1 LLTPLA
7 GMCTVDE
14 TTVRQQAVDSI
25 TQLCKQLSS
34 QQIHKHLAPHVLQ
47 LLSSADWFP
56 PRVSACG
63 LIASAYKGCLKEAT
77 SGNDDAKQKC
87 KELLEGFKKMCEDPE
102 PMVKRTAAAKVGE
115 VAKEFPGKD
124 LTDEHKDI
132 LAAYVSLLG
141 NESESIRCNALKS
154 SAEVFRHVYLEK
166 PPVKGA
172 PATTTLSA
180 GQSYTT
186 CRDDKSW
193 RVRVA
198 LAQSLSDV
206 THTCKSARN
215 GAEAEVSVAQDLFTE
230 LMADNESEVRNAS
243 AAQAAAAA
251 SVLGAE
257 FAIEHLVPRL
267 TNLVMD
273 DQQSDVQRTQLAG
286 VLLEMAGPIGAT
298 YARTVYLNA
307 PDGSPGL
314 VSRLLSAEES
324 TNLRIAVISMLP
336 ALIDVVQIDAADELL
351 ELIHE
356 QCGEK
361 NWRVRHAALT
371 LLTDLAPAMGVTKFD
386 SSFMAT
392 NSHFVT
398 CASDN
403 CALIRLD
410 FVTTMK
416 RVGETYG
423 GEWLIAQIMPAIRQ
437 LHTTSEKSNYQ
448 LSAVVLHA
456 FTEFG
461 ALLAKFPDGLKEL
474 KGFFLP
480 AALAMAED
488 MKNVNLRIIAAQS
501 LSTVLKEGWLSDEP
515 SVKAKLETL
524 KEDSDPDVS
533 SFAAIAD

>member
-1 LLTPLA
+1 
-7 GMCTVDE
+7 M
-14 TTVRQQAVDSI
+14 S
-25 TQLCKQLSS
+25 
-34 QQIHKHLAPHVLQ
+34 
-47 LLSSADWFP
+47 
-56 PRVSACG
+56 PRC
-63 LIASAYKGCLKEAT
+63 AT
-77 SGNDDAKQKC
+77 
-87 KELLEGFKKMCEDPE
+87 
-102 PMVKRTAAAKVGE
+102 
-115 VAKEFPGKD
+115 
-124 LTDEHKDI
+124 
-132 LAAYVSLLG
+132 
-141 NESESIRCNALKS
+141 
-154 SAEVFRHVYLEK
+154 
-166 PPVKGA
+166 
-172 PATTTLSA
+172 
-180 GQSYTT
+180 
-186 CRDDKSW
+186 
-193 RVRVA
+193 RVP
-198 LAQSLSDV
+198 
-206 THTCKSARN
+206 
-215 GAEAEVSVAQDLFTE
+215 
-230 LMADNESEVRNAS
+230 
-243 AAQAAAAA
+243 QAAAAA